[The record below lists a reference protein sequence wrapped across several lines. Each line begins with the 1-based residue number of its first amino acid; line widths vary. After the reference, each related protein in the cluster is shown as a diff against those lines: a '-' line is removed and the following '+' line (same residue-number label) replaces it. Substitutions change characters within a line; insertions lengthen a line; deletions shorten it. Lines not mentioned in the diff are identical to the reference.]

1 MQVSRQLVVASTAW
15 AVIWAPPPSP
25 SLFDS
30 ALMSSQVKKKVVGKQ
45 VKIQDAKALVNKN
58 EKKKL
63 KTTIYKQF
71 PNGDQAKTSK
81 KQAEK

>member
-1 MQVSRQLVVASTAW
+1 
-15 AVIWAPPPSP
+15 
-25 SLFDS
+25 
-30 ALMSSQVKKKVVGKQ
+30 MSSQVKKKVVAKQ

>member
-15 AVIWAPPPSP
+15 AVIWTPPP

>member
-15 AVIWAPPPSP
+15 AVIWTPPPP

-30 ALMSSQVKKKVVGKQ
+30 ALMSSQVKKKVVAKQ